1 MRNRCIPFSLALIVL
16 AGAVWGEDSNHGH
29 AWTYA
34 GAEGPQRWGELQPAY
49 SICKLGEE
57 QSPIDIRNVEKVKLP
72 AIQFDYKPSP
82 LTIIDNGHTIQVD
95 YAPGSFIVVG
105 DKRYEL
111 KQFHFH
117 HPSEERIQ
125 GESYDMVVHLVHADS
140 AGNLAVIAIL
150 VQKGDASRVIQELWA
165 RLPKTQ
171 GKAQKIAGIQVN
183 AADLLPQN
191 TEYYTYSGSLTTPPC
206 SEGVTWLVLK
216 TPTSFSPEQID
227 AFARIYSNNARP
239 IQRING
245 RIVKASE

>member
-1 MRNRCIPFSLALIVL
+1 MRNRWIPFSMVLVIL
-16 AGAVWGEDSNHGH
+16 AGTAWAEDSSHGH

-34 GAEGPQRWGELQPAY
+34 GAEGPQHWGELQPAY
-49 SICKLGEE
+49 SICKLGKE
-57 QSPIDIRNVEKVKLP
+57 QSPIDIRNVEKMKLP

-82 LTIIDNGHTIQVD
+82 LTIVDNGHTIQVD

-150 VQKGDASRVIQELWA
+150 VQKGAASHIIQELWA
-165 RLPKTQ
+165 RFPKTQ
-171 GKAQKIAGIQVN
+171 GKAQRIAGIQVN

-191 TEYYTYSGSLTTPPC
+191 TEYYTYRGSLTTPPC
-206 SEGVTWLVLK
+206 SEGVTWLILK
-216 TPTSFSPEQID
+216 APTSFSPEQID
-227 AFARIYSNNARP
+227 AFTRIYSNNARP
-239 IQRING
+239 IQGING
-245 RIVKASE
+245 RIVKGSE